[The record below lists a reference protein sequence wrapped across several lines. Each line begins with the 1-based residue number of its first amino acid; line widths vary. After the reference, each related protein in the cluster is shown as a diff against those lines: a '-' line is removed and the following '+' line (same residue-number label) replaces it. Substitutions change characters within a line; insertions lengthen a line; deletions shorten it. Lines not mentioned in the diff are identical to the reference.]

1 MRVIRQVLFVLPLC
15 FTACSIAAAKDVGA
29 LADFVRPAY
38 VAMNFAVLCVG
49 ASPHFL
55 VKTSGPRGTAIDY
68 AEHVKNET
76 IEFLTQEEAVAVL
89 RLAADAARQA
99 ARKKLYQLALPTDDA
114 ATAHAVS
121 QWCEGE
127 AKQFVLQ
134 FVQQHDEDH
143 IAAIELLQRAKQ

>member
-1 MRVIRQVLFVLPLC
+1 M
-15 FTACSIAAAKDVGA
+15 
-29 LADFVRPAY
+29 RPAY
-38 VAMNFAVLCVG
+38 TAMNFAVLCAP
-49 ASPHFL
+49 ASP
-55 VKTSGPRGTAIDY
+55 SGPRGTAIDY

-99 ARKKLYQLALPTDDA
+99 AREKLYQLALPTDDA
-114 ATAHAVS
+114 ATAHAVR

-134 FVQQHDEDH
+134 FIQRHDEDH
-143 IAAIELLQRAKQ
+143 IAAIELLRRAWQ

>member
-1 MRVIRQVLFVLPLC
+1 MRVIRQVPFVFLLC
-15 FTACSIAAAKDVGA
+15 FTVCSVAAAKDVDA

-38 VAMNFAVLCVG
+38 TAMNFAVLCAP

-55 VKTSGPRGTAIDY
+55 AKTSGPRGTAIDY

-99 ARKKLYQLALPTDDA
+99 AREKLYQLALPTDDA
-114 ATAHAVS
+114 ATAHAVR

-134 FVQQHDEDH
+134 FIQRHDEDH
-143 IAAIELLQRAKQ
+143 IAAIELLWRAWR